1 MKKLVL
7 SIVMFALC
15 SMGLMAENKLSNA
28 TPNKELQVVEFP
40 TRIVRGIEI
49 DPMCGM
55 YATDKFYQIPELGVQ
70 MIWDSQLKM
79 LYVLQYNYYKATNIS
94 LSEKPKVQGMTITNI
109 LEVFMMGDAGR
120 TNLCLGKIVE
130 TKEEYWIS
138 VTTYENEMQV
148 RIYENMSDD
157 VIFEE
162 TFKD

>member
-1 MKKLVL
+1 MKKLFL
-7 SIVMFALC
+7 AIVMC
-15 SMGLMAENKLSNA
+15 GLWSVNLAAENVIAQPEGKKN
-28 TPNKELQVVEFP
+28 P
-40 TRIVRGIEI
+40 TIQLPSRLIQGIEI
-49 DPMCGM
+49 DPLCKVHAG
-55 YATDKFYQIPELGVQ
+55 DKFYRISELGVEL
-70 MIWDSQLKM
+70 IWDSQLKM
-79 LYVLQYNYYKATNIS
+79 LYVLQYNYYTATNIS